1 MPNLTY
7 EAYLDEVATLL
18 TELYDLDDAVAI
30 QLVVDAQANEYF
42 SPHDDHPAMRTL
54 ARAKEDAVAL
64 YKAGKPKLKQAR
76 PPARPAAQPPARAT
90 AKPGTKPSAKPTAKP
105 AAAQGLRKNMKPR

>member
-18 TELYDLDDAVAI
+18 TELYDLDDATAI
-30 QLVVDAQANEYF
+30 KLVVDAQAAEYF

-54 ARAKEDAVAL
+54 TRAREDAAAL
-64 YKAGKPKLKQAR
+64 YKAGKPKLK
-76 PPARPAAQPPARAT
+76 PAP
-90 AKPGTKPSAKPTAKP
+90 KP
-105 AAAQGLRKNMKPR
+105 APAPAPRKNLRKK

>member
-18 TELYDLDDAVAI
+18 TELYDLDDAAAI
-30 QLVVDAQANEYF
+30 KLVVDAQAAEYF

-54 ARAKEDAVAL
+54 TRAREDAVAL
-64 YKAGKPKLKQAR
+64 YKAGKPKLKPQ
-76 PPARPAAQPPARAT
+76 
-90 AKPGTKPSAKPTAKP
+90 GTPKP
-105 AAAQGLRKNMKPR
+105 APHKKR